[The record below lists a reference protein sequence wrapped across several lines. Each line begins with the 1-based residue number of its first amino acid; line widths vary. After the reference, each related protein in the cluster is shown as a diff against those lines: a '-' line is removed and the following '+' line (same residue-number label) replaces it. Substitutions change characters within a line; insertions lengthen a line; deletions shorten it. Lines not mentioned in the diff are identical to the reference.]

1 MRCRRVHAGTG
12 EAGKPKAQHN
22 LTPELLTPHARSGR
36 RPFEFMQISRI
47 AALEPFACWR
57 D

>member
-1 MRCRRVHAGTG
+1 MHAGTG
-12 EAGKPKAQHN
+12 EAGKPKAHHS

-36 RPFEFMQISRI
+36 HPLEFMQISRI